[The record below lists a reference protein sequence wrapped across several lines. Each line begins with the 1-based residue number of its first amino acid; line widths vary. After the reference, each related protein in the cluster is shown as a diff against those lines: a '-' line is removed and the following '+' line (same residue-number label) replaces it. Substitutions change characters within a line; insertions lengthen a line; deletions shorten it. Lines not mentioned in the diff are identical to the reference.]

1 MPLVAQSNRKSY
13 NTKDGKS
20 AARGDNQ
27 INNPGFLDISIEILG
42 APASET
48 IDGKEVTFSEICPNF
63 GKLLVSNS
71 GLWGTGPFLRFQC
84 LSDTTSAATKKFQW
98 KLTATKTGDT
108 TTFVISFFD
117 PSTKQ
122 FSPQSE
128 YKIDSPV
135 SPLTLLKEPRYAT
148 LIAAYLSF
156 GLPFRSTITSSSLRM
171 GADLK
176 IVGTALSDVPP
187 PSQALEIFV
196 LARSGGFWQFFK
208 VGSAGFKSS
217 TTPPRWLV
225 QSVNK
230 NSKAKS
236 KGSLSDTHLFL
247 HQSTG
252 REEAKKLLDDT
263 LKHDLENLLGKLLGV
278 ARSAYIG
285 TRFGVPMGKGEGVFA
300 KAPLIG
306 IFGEFRGGLLAGMHI
321 YYDVIPKL
329 QGKNELVSEQFSWSR
344 FQAGYGF
351 GRAFDNPIVNWVDLM
366 PKIGVTNLDLIS
378 TPTANSKS
386 QPYTFKLNNAPTIG
400 LELGVERRSEKKLIR
415 LWAYGSYGLGV
426 LLDKKIKTTGI
437 RLGADF
443 YRELASFGTTK
454 FAALLFSAYDST
466 SFKKTLTAADQKID
480 PSAVSEIKY
489 NSFFL
494 GGGMAITW

>member
-1 MPLVAQSNRKSY
+1 
-13 NTKDGKS
+13 
-20 AARGDNQ
+20 
-27 INNPGFLDISIEILG
+27 
-42 APASET
+42 
-48 IDGKEVTFSEICPNF
+48 
-63 GKLLVSNS
+63 
-71 GLWGTGPFLRFQC
+71 
-84 LSDTTSAATKKFQW
+84 
-98 KLTATKTGDT
+98 
-108 TTFVISFFD
+108 
-117 PSTKQ
+117 
-122 FSPQSE
+122 
-128 YKIDSPV
+128 
-135 SPLTLLKEPRYAT
+135 
-148 LIAAYLSF
+148 
-156 GLPFRSTITSSSLRM
+156 
-171 GADLK
+171 
-176 IVGTALSDVPP
+176 
-187 PSQALEIFV
+187 
-196 LARSGGFWQFFK
+196 
-208 VGSAGFKSS
+208 
-217 TTPPRWLV
+217 
-225 QSVNK
+225 
-230 NSKAKS
+230 
-236 KGSLSDTHLFL
+236 
-247 HQSTG
+247 
-252 REEAKKLLDDT
+252 
-263 LKHDLENLLGKLLGV
+263 
-278 ARSAYIG
+278 
-285 TRFGVPMGKGEGVFA
+285 MGKGEGVFA